1 MTWPDYRW
9 RLAPDSR
16 WVALPLAGPAAG
28 GWQAA
33 AAGWQAA
40 AAGRLLGPGAPPD
53 LGDGLARQLE
63 FWLTDCQRRR
73 VPAALALVPDDL
85 ALVAAV
91 AELHTYRL
99 DETDLSAGSIEWL
112 SSNLAAGQPPATGRA
127 TAEVVELPAG
137 PAVRLR
143 GIYTEVQ
150 DQEGSGTLVERV
162 LHAVRPPQISDLL
175 LLSTT
180 WAVLALGDE
189 LALRADA
196 LARTL
201 TVEPLS

>member
-1 MTWPDYRW
+1 VTWPEYQW

-16 WVALPLAGPAAG
+16 WVVLPLSGPAG
-28 GWQAA
+28 GDWQAA
-33 AAGWQAA
+33 AAA
-40 AAGRLLGPGAPPD
+40 RLLAPPVPPGLRD
-53 LGDGLARQLE
+53 DLARQLD
-63 FWLTDCQRRR
+63 FWRTDCQRRN

-85 ALVAAV
+85 ALVLAV
-91 AELHTYRL
+91 AEVHAYRL
-99 DETDLSAGSIEWL
+99 DEADPPAGTIEWL
-112 SSNLAAGQPPATGRA
+112 SSNLAVSQKPAVGRA
-127 TAEVVELPAG
+127 SAEVVELPAG

-143 GIYTEVQ
+143 GIYPEAR
-150 DQEGSGTLVERV
+150 DQEGSGLLVERV

-201 TVEPLS
+201 TVAPAS

>member
-1 MTWPDYRW
+1 MTSPDYRW
-9 RLAPDSR
+9 RLEPDSR
-16 WVALPLAGPAAG
+16 WTVLPLAGPAEG
-28 GWQAA
+28 DRQAR
-33 AAGWQAA
+33 
-40 AAGRLLGPGAPPD
+40 AAGRLLSPD
-53 LGDGLARQLE
+53 TPADLRDDLARQLD
-63 FWLTDCQRRR
+63 FWLGDCQRRA
-73 VPAALALVPDDL
+73 VPAALALVPDSL

-99 DETDLSAGSIEWL
+99 AGTDPAAGTIEWL
-112 SSNLAAGQPPATGRA
+112 TSNLAVNQKPAVGRA

-143 GIYTEVQ
+143 GIYAETQ
-150 DQEGSGTLVERV
+150 DQEGSGTLVERIM
-162 LHAVRPPQISDLL
+162 HAVRPPQISDLL

-180 WAVLALGDE
+180 WAMLALGDE

-201 TVEPLS
+201 SVEPAP